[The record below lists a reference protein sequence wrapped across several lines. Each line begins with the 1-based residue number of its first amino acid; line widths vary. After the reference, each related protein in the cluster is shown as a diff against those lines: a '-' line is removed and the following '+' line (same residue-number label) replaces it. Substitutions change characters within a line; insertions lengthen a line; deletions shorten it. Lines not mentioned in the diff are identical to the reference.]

1 MKCSTFVNKLIK
13 LNEHNDIDKI
23 IVHYCGEN
31 FNPTVKRAITKDN
44 KKYVVINLARIDSET
59 L

>member
-31 FNPTVKRAITKDN
+31 FNPTVKRAITKN
-44 KKYVVINLARIDSET
+44 GKSKKSYIYTSVYKE
-59 L
+59 

>member
-23 IVHYCGEN
+23 IVHYRGEN
-31 FNPTVKRAITKDN
+31 FNPTVKRAITKDG
-44 KKYVVINLARIDSET
+44 KKYVVINLARIDSGT

>member
-31 FNPTVKRAITKDN
+31 FNPTVNRAITKN
-44 KKYVVINLARIDSET
+44 NEKYVVINLARINSET